1 MNISKKKILLIEDDN
16 MLAKVY
22 KQHLSNGGYE
32 VSVEKDGSKAIEKIK
47 EIKPDLILLDVLLPS
62 QSGIEILKKIKEE
75 QDTSNCKVIILS
87 NVSDDKT
94 LSQVME
100 LGVTNYFV
108 KSEYSLDHLISK
120 VEEVLSK

>member
-1 MNISKKKILLIEDDN
+1 MNLSKKKILLIEDDL
-16 MLAKVY
+16 MLVKAY
-22 KQHLSNGGYE
+22 EQHLSNGGYE

-75 QDTSNCKVIILS
+75 QDTSNCKVIVIS
-87 NVSDDKT
+87 NVSDDDT
-94 LSQVME
+94 LSEVME

-108 KSEYSLDHLISK
+108 KSEHSLDHLISK